1 MRYKGSCPFC
11 NLDKEDKNHIL
22 CCSNSEAVEV
32 WKEGLSNLNSFLKR
46 TKTDPW
52 LRKIIIEELTSW
64 HDFTTTDI
72 KLYPSKYKKAILQQ
86 RQIGWKH
93 FLEGLVGKELVT
105 IQEEFYQ
112 MKRDKRTG
120 TSWGKKLIKNAWS
133 LIRLSWDKRNN
144 KLHSPEIITKLE
156 GFDALKLAI
165 ENEWQLGLHNLPP
178 IEFSHLFNKYHTSEK
193 HASH

>member
-1 MRYKGSCPFC
+1 MTEHKSIRICLHPDAFSTVKYKNTIIRENLSKALYKLIADNKLENDWIEKGQYSQEVSAKIQWDIQAKALQAAPLKTKRFVCKWVSNSIPSGENMVKWKMRYKGSCPFC

-22 CCSNSEAVEV
+22 CCSHSEAVEV

-93 FLEGLVGKELVT
+93 F
-105 IQEEFYQ
+105 
-112 MKRDKRTG
+112 
-120 TSWGKKLIKNAWS
+120 
-133 LIRLSWDKRNN
+133 
-144 KLHSPEIITKLE
+144 
-156 GFDALKLAI
+156 
-165 ENEWQLGLHNLPP
+165 
-178 IEFSHLFNKYHTSEK
+178 
-193 HASH
+193 